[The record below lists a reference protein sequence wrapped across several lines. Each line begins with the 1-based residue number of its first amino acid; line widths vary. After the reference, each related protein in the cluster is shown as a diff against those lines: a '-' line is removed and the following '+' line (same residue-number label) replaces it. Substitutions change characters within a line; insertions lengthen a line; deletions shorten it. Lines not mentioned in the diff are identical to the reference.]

1 MPRTSWHERDYPTR
15 RKCVLLAYSNVQ
27 DILRYPENFRSSVQI
42 HSSQT
47 GTGSMFLRPNIPKYV
62 HIFDSFPPEW
72 VFKYRARVF
81 TRMVRPKTDV
91 KSFLP
96 LIAASLIFFPCHNSC
111 AQPGLF
117 LAREPEISA
126 PMTEKAKKQRDMDVP
141 GCYQI
146 RSLRLANLYSMPW
159 LCAN

>member
-1 MPRTSWHERDYPTR
+1 MSIFLTVSHRNECSSTVRGFSRGWSVP
-15 RKCVLLAYSNVQ
+15 KQMSN
-27 DILRYPENFRSSVQI
+27 
-42 HSSQT
+42 H
-47 GTGSMFLRPNIPKYV
+47 
-62 HIFDSFPPEW
+62 
-72 VFKYRARVF
+72 
-81 TRMVRPKTDV
+81 
-91 KSFLP
+91 FLP

-146 RSLRLANLYSMPW
+146 RSLRAGQPVQYALTMCELGTARRCLNISQQPHHFNFDFGAQFLPYLILVEWM
-159 LCAN
+159 